1 MSILDFLDIDR
12 HIACIPRND
21 SNNSYYFIVHED
33 NSIVAIVEKYFI
45 NDTVKRNLYK
55 KDLYIAQLQD
65 VKHLKMTR
73 AMCKYIMSKM
83 LK

>member
-12 HIACIPRND
+12 HIACIPCNN
-21 SNNSYYFIVHED
+21 SNNRYCFIIHED
-33 NSIVAIVEKYFI
+33 ESIVAIVDKYFI
-45 NDTVKRNLYK
+45 NDTIKRNLYK

-65 VKHLKMTR
+65 VKHLQMTR
-73 AMCKYIMSKM
+73 AMCKYIISKM